1 MKINPQG
8 RHKPDRRSRT
18 EERPASVGPPD
29 RATSSAIVF
38 SSRHRSLGVRLGM
51 FRGASRHHTIK
62 LHDQESQVPTSNL
75 LVTNT
80 YRCRFDA
87 KPIGALT
94 IFLEAI

>member
-1 MKINPQG
+1 
-8 RHKPDRRSRT
+8 
-18 EERPASVGPPD
+18 
-29 RATSSAIVF
+29 
-38 SSRHRSLGVRLGM
+38 M